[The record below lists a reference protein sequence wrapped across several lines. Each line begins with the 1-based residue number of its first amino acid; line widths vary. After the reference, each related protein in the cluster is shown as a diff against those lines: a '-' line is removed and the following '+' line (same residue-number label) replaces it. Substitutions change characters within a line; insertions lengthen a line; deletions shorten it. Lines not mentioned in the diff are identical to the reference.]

1 MSISMRGRRLK
12 QRTGLNTLVPPLK
25 ASTVACVTDSFNPFE
40 DGQQRSLIKVIV
52 FASLPQRAQMMIF
65 LHIRRNS
72 GRQYEVYSSVIIQ
85 EQDVGYVE
93 AIWLLSAPVAART
106 DTIDD
111 GSAQCGKVE
120 AYCTGHKK
128 QNGRSTC
135 KRTGNWFTLASWLTS
150 KPATQWQALEKG
162 ASLTSV
168 LLLPTSTRRK
178 STMKYRKAEIP
189 ATIDITQSSTSRGT
203 SAEITF
209 MDVKLEARQRSFWSF
224 RTLSRELPSEQ
235 VSLFWDRAKLKLS
248 GQKFFLSV
256 RHWYWGVLVWRSN
269 SEERPSSQVNIV
281 LRDVKCQKRV
291 AAAIDMVNAVS

>member
-1 MSISMRGRRLK
+1 MTPVFPSAAFLAILLEVNSLVYQDKFCYIRVRRWHRDHVLKDSQTSALPCNGALPPTGGPVAQRIISLGD
-12 QRTGLNTLVPPLK
+12 GSV
-25 ASTVACVTDSFNPFE
+25 NPQFRM
-40 DGQQRSLIKVIV
+40 G
-52 FASLPQRAQMMIF
+52 M
-65 LHIRRNS
+65 
-72 GRQYEVYSSVIIQ
+72 

-224 RTLSRELPSEQ
+224 RTLSRELSSEQ

-248 GQKFFLSV
+248 GQKFFLLV